1 VDAPFASWSP
11 RAERTRPAVVAI
23 AATIVFAAVWATLH
37 FGFYGRNRVVDTPV
51 YQGYGDAIV
60 NGQVPY
66 SDFSVEYPPAA
77 LPVFAAPSLVVSPD
91 ASLAD
96 YERVFGFL
104 MALCG
109 AATIAL
115 VAYTLAREGTGAG
128 RIAGACAF
136 VALAPLAL
144 GSVLLTRFDLWPAA
158 LVAAALA
165 ALVAGRDRLALGVV
179 ALGVAAKVYPLV
191 LLPIFVAWVW
201 KRRGRRE
208 AGVAL
213 GVAVGV
219 LVVCVVPFL
228 ALSPH
233 GVWASSLRQTTRPLQ
248 IETLG
253 SGVLLALHHA
263 AGLGLTMVSNHGSQN
278 LAGGAPD
285 ALAIVQSVVEI
296 AVLVGIWRW
305 FARGP
310 AEPDRLFRA
319 CAAAVCAFVV
329 FGKVLSPQ
337 YLVWLVPLVVL
348 VGGRRGVI
356 AAGILAACL
365 VLTQIWFPYRYWQ
378 LALHFD
384 AAASWL
390 VLVRDLGL
398 VALLAV
404 LLWPRPR
411 ETPLPARSG
420 HDRGQT
426 PDVSAAAVG
435 GTELA

>member
-1 VDAPFASWSP
+1 MDAPFASWSP
-11 RAERTRPAVVAI
+11 RAERSRPAVVAVV
-23 AATIVFAAVWATLH
+23 ATIVFAAVWATLH
-37 FGFYGRNRVVDTPV
+37 YGFYSRNHIVDTPV
-51 YQGYGDAIV
+51 YQRYGDAMV

-77 LPVFAAPSLVVSPD
+77 LPVFVVPSLVVSQG
-91 ASLAD
+91 ASQGD
-96 YERVFGFL
+96 YDRVFGFL

-115 VAYTLAREGTGAG
+115 VAFTLAREGAGPG
-128 RIAGACAF
+128 RIAAACGF

-144 GSVLLTRFDLWPAA
+144 GSVVLTRFDLWPAA

-165 ALVAGRDRLALGVV
+165 ALVAGRDRLALGALAV
-179 ALGVAAKVYPLV
+179 AIAAKVYALV
-191 LLPIFVAWVW
+191 LVPIFVAWVW
-201 KRRGRRE
+201 RRRGRRE
-208 AGVAL
+208 AGIAL

-233 GVWASSLRQTTRPLQ
+233 GVWESSLRQTTRPLQ

-253 SGVLLALHHA
+253 SGVLLALHHV
-263 AGLGLTMVSNHGSQN
+263 AGLHLTMVSSHGSQN
-278 LAGGAPD
+278 LSGGAPD
-285 ALAIVQSVVEI
+285 ALAILQSLVEI

-310 AEPDRLFRA
+310 AEAGRLFRA

-348 VGGRRGVI
+348 VRGRRGVL
-356 AAGILAACL
+356 AAGVLAACL

-378 LALHFD
+378 LALQFD
-384 AAASWL
+384 TASSWL

-398 VALLAV
+398 VGLLAV
-404 LLWPRPR
+404 LLWPRPS
-411 ETPLPARSG
+411 EAPHPSVPDTSSAR
-420 HDRGQT
+420 HV
-426 PDVSAAAVG
+426 P
-435 GTELA
+435 GTAP